1 MTAQTVL
8 LEVDGHLFVWRIG
21 FVKRP
26 APAVTPEGIARVS
39 PFFIF
44 DHDEP
49 HFCSRCPMGIAGCHL
64 RMFRSVDL
72 LHQDGTVRELFVIA
86 VVLRCTGGSVCKVHL
101 IPFWIE
107 DCVGSERLVLVSVVF
122 GLRDV
127 ARLVD
132 RKSTRLNSSH
142 QIISYAVFC
151 LKKKKNNNDTTT
163 DNRLSTNTHDTANRP
178 ALV

>member
-1 MTAQTVL
+1 
-8 LEVDGHLFVWRIG
+8 
-21 FVKRP
+21 
-26 APAVTPEGIARVS
+26 
-39 PFFIF
+39 
-44 DHDEP
+44 
-49 HFCSRCPMGIAGCHL
+49 MGVAGRNL

-86 VVLRCTGGSVCKVHL
+86 VVLRCTGRSVRKVHL

-132 RKSTRLNSSH
+132 EIESVEGILALRSH
-142 QIISYAVFC
+142 LRVGSQSDES
-151 LKKKKNNNDTTT
+151 N
-163 DNRLSTNTHDTANRP
+163 
-178 ALV
+178 